1 MANIFNDKHLHLETS
16 LKIMST
22 MCYNWS
28 NLRSIFSTQFRLPV
42 TSTQSDVQS
51 NPSQQ
56 FFRYVR
62 DDIMSK
68 VISILT
74 DRISKITSILR
85 SCSPHVGKLQ
95 QYWLIARACYVT
107 PSICNSNSIAFWS
120 QNRYFI
126 KNTFL
131 EFFTIRWTRKENFL
145 VSMQDYA
152 IACYPENVLG
162 ENIRVSALPS
172 PSRKLSQRTLW
183 ITCPTGT

>member
-1 MANIFNDKHLHLETS
+1 
-16 LKIMST
+16 

-145 VSMQDYA
+145 VSMQDYCNCLLSWECSGRECSCFCLA
-152 IACYPENVLG
+152 IVIEEVIATNFV
-162 ENIRVSALPS
+162 NNLPNGY
-172 PSRKLSQRTLW
+172 LN
-183 ITCPTGT
+183 